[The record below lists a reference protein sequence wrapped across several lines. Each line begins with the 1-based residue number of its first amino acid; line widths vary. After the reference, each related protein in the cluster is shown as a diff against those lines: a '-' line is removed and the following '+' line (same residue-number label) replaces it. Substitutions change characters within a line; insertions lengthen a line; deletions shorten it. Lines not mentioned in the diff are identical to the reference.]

1 MAISRGPK
9 TTTNGLVLCLDA
21 ADKNS
26 YIGSGT
32 TWTDV
37 SGNNYTG
44 TLINAPT
51 FSNTNGGSIV
61 FDGLDDQVRLGAVTS
76 TLSTSLTYNIWF
88 NPSVI
93 DTSRTLFWDDDAQG
107 GGDSWV
113 QITSGG
119 AIQSQRDPDGFG
131 VLTSSTTISANNW
144 YNFNMV
150 ANGSSGKIFYI
161 NGQNVGSNNVEIST
175 RSGKSYITL
184 GASFDGANNI
194 TVGTFNGKI
203 ATFLVYNRALSA
215 TEVLQNY
222 NATKSRFG
230 L

>member
-1 MAISRGPK
+1 MALSRGPK
-9 TTTNGLVLCLDA
+9 IVTSGLVLALDV

-26 YIGSGT
+26 YPGSGT
-32 TWTDV
+32 VWRDL

-44 TLINAPT
+44 TLTNGPT
-51 FSNTNGGSIV
+51 FNGLNGGSIV

-76 TLSTSLTYNIWF
+76 ALSTSLTYNIWF

-144 YNFNMV
+144 YNFVMV
-150 ANGSSGKIFYI
+150 ANGSSGKIFYL
-161 NGQNVGSNNVEIST
+161 NGQNVGSNNVAIST
-175 RSGKSYITL
+175 RFGRSYITL

-194 TVGTFNGKI
+194 PNGTFNGKI
-203 ATFLVYNRALSA
+203 ATFLVYNRVLTA
-215 TEVLQNY
+215 TEVLRNY
-222 NATKSRFG
+222 NATKTRFG